1 MTAKNF
7 EMIKKITAIGTEIGR
22 KIKKNAYKIQGHSST
37 PSIPNIKINIG
48 LIIKKP
54 IFKNSYSKI
63 LYLVHK

>member
-7 EMIKKITAIGTEIGR
+7 ETIKNITAIGIDIGR